1 MAKWTGQR
9 VWKVSTSLISS
20 LSLAR
25 SHCARWGPDTAERKV
40 RGEPEG
46 LRFKTGAEEEEKGE
60 MVEGGNHLAVKGLAG
75 GKGGRW

>member
-1 MAKWTGQR
+1 MNKAEGAGSVNELDELGVTCPQPLLP
-9 VWKVSTSLISS
+9 VVS
-20 LSLAR
+20 
-25 SHCARWGPDTAERKV
+25 DTAERKV

-60 MVEGGNHLAVKGLAG
+60 MVEGRDHLAVNGLAG